1 MNCYNGVKMILKCK
15 QTYEETAT
23 GSNRCITVEQI
34 QGVVTSVV
42 YQEKVFE
49 VADVTN
55 EDIIFDLS
63 GRQYFL
69 SKVSN
74 VKLIMP
80 DSDGKL
86 KEFEISKNE
95 ISHRWEMNGSTY
107 DNLKELYYDLRL
119 N

>member
-1 MNCYNGVKMILKCK
+1 MENK
-15 QTYEETAT
+15 T
-23 GSNRCITVEQI
+23 GSNNCFVGEQI
-34 QGVVTSVV
+34 QGIVTSVV

-69 SKVSN
+69 TKISN
-74 VKLIMP
+74 VKLIMN
-80 DSDGKL
+80 DSEGKL
-86 KEFEISKNE
+86 KEFEIGKNE

-107 DNLKELYYDLRL
+107 ENLKELYYDLSL
-119 N
+119 I

>member
-1 MNCYNGVKMILKCK
+1 MILKFK
-15 QTYEETAT
+15 QTYEEQNN

-34 QGVVTSVV
+34 QGTVTSIV

-49 VADVTN
+49 VADVTQ

-63 GRQYFL
+63 GRQYYL
-69 SKVSN
+69 SKISN

-95 ISHRWEMNGSTY
+95 ITHRWEMNGSTY
-107 DNLKELYYDLRL
+107 DNLKELYYDLSL
-119 N
+119 